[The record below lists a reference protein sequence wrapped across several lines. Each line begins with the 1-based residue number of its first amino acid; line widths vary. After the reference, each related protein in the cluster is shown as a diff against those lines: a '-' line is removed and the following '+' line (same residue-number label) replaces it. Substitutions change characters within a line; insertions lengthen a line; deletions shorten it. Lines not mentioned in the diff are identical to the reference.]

1 MIEKIN
7 STGMTSMKTFV
18 NDCTSKQNEYKPP
31 DPCWSLPL
39 QDRSGGR
46 NDATT
51 FFLLATIMF
60 FLAYSSPIYASEPIH
75 HDLTVSVSPAEHR
88 LTATD
93 TITVDIVLALIL
105 VVGGVV
111 GAQFGVRAG
120 ARLRAEE
127 LRTALALLII
137 AIAIRLLF
145 ELVLT
150 PSDLYS
156 VITSFG

>member
-1 MIEKIN
+1 
-7 STGMTSMKTFV
+7 
-18 NDCTSKQNEYKPP
+18 
-31 DPCWSLPL
+31 
-39 QDRSGGR
+39 
-46 NDATT
+46 
-51 FFLLATIMF
+51 
-60 FLAYSSPIYASEPIH
+60 
-75 HDLTVSVSPAEHR
+75 
-88 LTATD
+88 
-93 TITVDIVLALIL
+93 VLALIL
-105 VVGGVV
+105 VIGGVV

-156 VITSFG
+156 VITSHG